1 MLLNLIY
8 FVSSFKLVSHEYFV
22 FVWFSQLLKVLFT
35 TLFIKQLLSLI
46 NHWLKSVLL
55 FKLLLLLKKDFL
67 GFTLSWWFTL
77 GNVLLDVM

>member
-35 TLFIKQLLSLI
+35 TLFIKQLHFLI
-46 NHWLKSVLL
+46 DHWLKSVLL